1 MEMSWWAVAQRP
13 GPVLALR
20 WIWFD
25 IRRQLERRLGRKA
38 AAGFRIGA
46 HLKPAAPDFMPIQ
59 TVILHPGFDP
69 VALQLGPFAV
79 HWYGLMY
86 VLAFLQVMW
95 LGRVHLRRRPDL
107 GLSPQFLDDLV
118 FWGVIGVLL
127 GGRLGYALFYKPGDF
142 LADPAAIVRIWQ
154 GGMSFHGG
162 LLGVLLAMAWVA
174 RRSGVR
180 WLTITDAIAPLV
192 PLGLA
197 LGRVGNFINAEL
209 WGRPTESAWGMV
221 FPLVDQLP
229 RHPSQ
234 LYQAGL
240 EGVALFVLLWWFA
253 ARQRPVGQVS
263 ALFLAGYGVARFAV
277 EFAREPDAHLGL
289 LGLGLTM
296 GQWLCL
302 PMLLVAGWL
311 WQRSRV
317 SAHGSA

>member
-1 MEMSWWAVAQRP
+1 
-13 GPVLALR
+13 
-20 WIWFD
+20 
-25 IRRQLERRLGRKA
+25 
-38 AAGFRIGA
+38 
-46 HLKPAAPDFMPIQ
+46 MPIQ

-317 SAHGSA
+317 SARGSA